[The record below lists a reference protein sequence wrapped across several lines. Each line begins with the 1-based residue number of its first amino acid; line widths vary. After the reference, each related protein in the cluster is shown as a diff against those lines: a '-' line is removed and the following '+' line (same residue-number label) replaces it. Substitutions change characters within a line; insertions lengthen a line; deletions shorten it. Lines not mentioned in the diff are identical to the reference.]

1 MAGFGDLQYGENFF
15 SCILFQSE
23 QYLNMFRSQGAEV
36 DKGQEEFIDKQRD
49 EILPLEVGTDVLPT
63 EEALKGKAETEKFVR
78 GSVHLEEEA
87 WGEARP
93 PTGGLNFPKVLQRID
108 TRCNEQKAQSTA

>member
-1 MAGFGDLQYGENFF
+1 MERIFF

-36 DKGQEEFIDKQRD
+36 DKGQKEVIAKQRD

-63 EEALKGKAETEKFVR
+63 EEAQKGKAETEKFVR
-78 GSVHLEEEA
+78 GSVLLDGGGMGRKEA
-87 WGEARP
+87 
-93 PTGGLNFPKVLQRID
+93 I
-108 TRCNEQKAQSTA
+108 